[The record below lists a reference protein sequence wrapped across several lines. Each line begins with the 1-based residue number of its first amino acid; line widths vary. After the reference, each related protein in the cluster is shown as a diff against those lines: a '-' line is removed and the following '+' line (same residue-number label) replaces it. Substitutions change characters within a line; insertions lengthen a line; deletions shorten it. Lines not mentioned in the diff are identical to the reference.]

1 MKQFCNALIL
11 AVTTTVTAVIPSG
24 RQPIDRP
31 ALAAQVRAEFQ
42 HAWTSYVKYAS
53 GHDELNP
60 ISRTSH
66 DWYPPA
72 VVYMTPVD
80 SLDTMLLMGLTREAN
95 DTKQLLLDKL
105 AFDKDVSVQV
115 FEVTIR
121 ILGALVTAAQMT
133 NEPRFLTLADDLA
146 TRLLPAFDSAT
157 GMPYRF
163 VNLKTGKTSGVES
176 NPAEIGTLILEFGAL
191 SKLTHKSIYFDKT
204 KRAMTE
210 LFSRRAPATGL
221 LGEGINVDTGAW
233 TNTSS
238 HVGGG
243 IDSFYEYA
251 LKCERLF
258 GDRDCGAMARA
269 SLASVNQ
276 YLADDGPGGLWYG
289 VSEMDYGRR
298 TATTYGALHAFL
310 PALFA
315 LQGDLP
321 RARRLQ
327 DSNFKMWTTFGIEPE
342 ELDYRTMTIVRPG
355 YQLRPENIESAY
367 YLFHYTKDP
376 IYLEMGRQ
384 FLADLIKYCRT
395 DNGYTV
401 LKSVATKEKGDR
413 MHSFLLAETFKYL
426 YLLFAPDG
434 TVDFDRITFNT
445 EAHPLRRAW

>member
-1 MKQFCNALIL
+1 
-11 AVTTTVTAVIPSG
+11 
-24 RQPIDRP
+24 
-31 ALAAQVRAEFQ
+31 
-42 HAWTSYVKYAS
+42 
-53 GHDELNP
+53 
-60 ISRTSH
+60 
-66 DWYPPA
+66 
-72 VVYMTPVD
+72 MTGE
-80 SLDTMLLMGLTREAN
+80 S
-95 DTKQLLLDKL
+95 
-105 AFDKDVSVQV
+105 
-115 FEVTIR
+115 
-121 ILGALVTAAQMT
+121 
-133 NEPRFLTLADDLA
+133 RFLTLADDLA
-146 TRLLPAFDSAT
+146 TRLLPAFNSPT

-163 VNLKTGKTSGVES
+163 VNLKTGKTSGAES

-191 SKLTHKSIYFDKT
+191 AKLTHKSVYFEKT

-210 LFSRRAPATGL
+210 LFARRAPATGL

-233 TNTSS
+233 VNTSS

-258 GDRDCGAMARA
+258 DDRECGAMARA
-269 SLASVNQ
+269 SLASVNK

-310 PALFA
+310 PAVFA
-315 LQGDLP
+315 LEGDLP

-327 DSNFKMWTTFGIEPE
+327 DSNYTMWTRFGIEPE
-342 ELDYRTMTIVRPG
+342 ELDYRTMTIVRAG

-384 FLADLIKYCRT
+384 FLNDLIKYCRT

-401 LKSVATKEKGDR
+401 LRSVVTKEKGDR

-426 YLLFAPDG
+426 YLLFAPEG
-434 TVDFDRITFNT
+434 TIDFDRVTFNT
-445 EAHPLRRAW
+445 EAHPLLRTW

>member
-1 MKQFCNALIL
+1 MNRTVSLLL
-11 AVTTTVTAVIPSG
+11 ATAIAAFFPSAQ
-24 RQPIDRP
+24 QPLDRT
-31 ALAAQVRAEFQ
+31 ALATQVRGEFQ
-42 HAWTSYVKYAS
+42 HAWSSYVKYAS

-60 ISRTSH
+60 ISRTPH

-95 DTKQLLLDKL
+95 DTKQLLLEKL
-105 AFDKDVSVQV
+105 SFDKDVSVQV

-121 ILGALVTAAQMT
+121 VLGALVTAAQMT
-133 NEPRFLTLADDLA
+133 GEPRFLTLADDLA
-146 TRLLPAFDSAT
+146 TRLLPAFDSPT

-163 VNLKTGKTSGVES
+163 VNLKTGKPSGAES
-176 NPAEIGTLILEFGAL
+176 NPAEIGTLMLEFGAL
-191 SKLTHKSIYFDKT
+191 AKLTHKSVYFDKA

-210 LFSRRAPATGL
+210 LFARRAPATGL

-233 TNTSS
+233 TSKSS

-258 GDRDCGAMARA
+258 GDRDCGTIARA
-269 SLASVNQ
+269 SLASVNR

-289 VSEMDYGRR
+289 VSEMDFGRR

-310 PALFA
+310 PAVFA
-315 LQGDLP
+315 LQGDLR

-384 FLADLIKYCRT
+384 FLNDLIKCCRT

-401 LKSVATKEKGDR
+401 LRSVATKEKGDR

-434 TVDFDRITFNT
+434 TIDFDRVTFNT
-445 EAHPLRRAW
+445 EAHPLRRTW